1 MSASSSRS
9 VGSEMGGAV
18 SKTRWEVVGRRSVLA
33 SFALGALLFAG
44 APDADA
50 QSAPKAEVLV
60 IHGTQCD
67 KPTVDPAIGEVPPLK
82 YNCYKLLEKKV
93 LPLTKG
99 QASATPLPN
108 GRTFQ
113 ITLNDVTPDKR
124 FKVATAIS
132 QPDGKGFLELA
143 RLTAEPNKRF
153 TVGGWAHQNGA
164 IVLSIRVVP

>member
-1 MSASSSRS
+1 MSAHLGDSHIGGVVTAKSRW
-9 VGSEMGGAV
+9 A
-18 SKTRWEVVGRRSVLA
+18 TVGRRSVLA
-33 SFALGALLFAG
+33 ALAALAFVV
-44 APDADA
+44 ADA
-50 QSAPKAEVLV
+50 SSASAQAAPKAEVLV

-82 YNCYKLLEKKV
+82 YNCYKLLDKKV
-93 LPLTKG
+93 LPLQKG

-132 QPDGKGFLELA
+132 QPDGKGFLDLA
-143 RLTAEPNKRF
+143 HLTAEPNKRF

-164 IVLSIRVVP
+164 IVLAIRIVP